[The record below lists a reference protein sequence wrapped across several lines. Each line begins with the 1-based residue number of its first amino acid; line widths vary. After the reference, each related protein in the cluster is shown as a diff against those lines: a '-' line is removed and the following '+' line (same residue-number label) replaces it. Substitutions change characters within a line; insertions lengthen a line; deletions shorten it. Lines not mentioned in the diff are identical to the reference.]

1 MRLYEQNILSVL
13 SIFSSATATST
24 WTNAKTKP
32 LPKMKVR
39 EIEMILADM
48 GAIDP
53 ENPEESLGKNRS
65 LQIYLKSFIL

>member
-1 MRLYEQNILSVL
+1 
-13 SIFSSATATST
+13 
-24 WTNAKTKP
+24 
-32 LPKMKVR
+32 MKVR

>member
-1 MRLYEQNILSVL
+1 
-13 SIFSSATATST
+13 
-24 WTNAKTKP
+24 
-32 LPKMKVR
+32 MKVR

-65 LQIYLKSFIL
+65 LQMYLMPFIFYRCNSNDFNFQRTSTEQLIWESFKSIYQKSKK